1 MLNEQ
6 NLRPNFLKKS
16 LLRFKF
22 VALSTLLSLFLSEF
36 GRAAATDSLKY
47 VNATNFELIG
57 KGFTD
62 SQNLYGRLPSYLK
75 ERTRPPVWALSKNC
89 SGLAIRFRT
98 NSTLIAAKWELTG
111 DVVMNHFAPSG
122 IKGLDLYCLKNGKWQ
137 FVNSA
142 RPAGEITTA
151 VIIDHMVG
159 NEMEYMLYL
168 PLYDGLTNL
177 EIGVK
182 STAEI
187 GAPMIDSPRKEKPV
201 VFYGT
206 SITQGGCASRAGMS
220 YPNQL
225 SRMLD
230 RQIINLGFSGNG
242 QLDLEIAEF
251 MADIDAS
258 CFVMDC
264 LPNVTTAQMKEKYV
278 RFLEIIRKKRADVPI
293 LLVESILFPHMYFDQ
308 TVYSLLNEKNAT
320 LQQIYAGQ
328 KMKHDKNIYYLK
340 SDQLIGNDSEGT
352 VDGVHLTDLGFLRM
366 SQSLYPAIRKLIK

>member
-1 MLNEQ
+1 MTR
-6 NLRPNFLKKS
+6 LRIKL
-16 LLRFKF
+16 
-22 VALSTLLSLFLSEF
+22 TLLPILLVLFLSEF
-36 GRAAATDSLKY
+36 GWAAATDSLKY

-57 KGFTD
+57 KGYTD
-62 SQNLYGRLPSYLK
+62 PQNLYGRLPSGLNGK
-75 ERTRPPVWALSKNC
+75 TRPPVWSLSKNC

-98 NSTLIAAKWELTG
+98 NSTLIAARWELTG

-142 RPAGEITTA
+142 RPAGKITTA
-151 VIIDHMVG
+151 IIIDHMVG
-159 NEMEYMLYL
+159 NFMEYMLYL
-168 PLYDGLTNL
+168 PLYDGLVKL

-182 STAEI
+182 STAAI
-187 GAPMIDSPRKEKPV
+187 DSPMIDSPRKEKPV

-258 CFVMDC
+258 CFVIDC
-264 LPNVTTAQMKEKYV
+264 LPNVTTVQMKEKYA
-278 RFLEIIRKKRADVPI
+278 RFLEIIRKKRPDVPI

-308 TVYSLLNEKNAT
+308 TVNSLLQEKNAA
-320 LQQIYAGQ
+320 LQKIYTGQ
-328 KMKHDKNIYYLK
+328 KKKHDKHIFYLK

-366 SQSLYPAIRKLIK
+366 SQNLYPVIRKIIK